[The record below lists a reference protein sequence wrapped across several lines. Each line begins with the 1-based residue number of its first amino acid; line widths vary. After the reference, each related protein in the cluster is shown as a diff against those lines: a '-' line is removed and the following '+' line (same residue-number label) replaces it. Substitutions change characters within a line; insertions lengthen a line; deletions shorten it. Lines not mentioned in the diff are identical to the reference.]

1 MGLYE
6 DSEFKLDPA
15 LARHHEEEFETF
27 AAAGTW
33 FTGEERTAIARQAR
47 YARCRAGLQEAT
59 DGEARNPSDDILPGA
74 LLDAVTQIAVAPK
87 DIERSFFERTLAAEI
102 SDAEYVETVGIVA
115 RLANL
120 DVFARGIGV
129 AMRPLRDPVDGEP
142 SYERPDTAVDEGAW
156 VPTLPSNENG
166 GGAAKAVY
174 GGDMMPF
181 IYRALSLVPTEASRM
196 IHGGNIQYLPLNKF
210 FDFSYSHHPSLSRP
224 QVEIVAGRV
233 SALNECFY

>member
-1 MGLYE
+1 MGFYE
-6 DSEFKLDPA
+6 ASKFKVDPS

-33 FTGEERTAIARQAR
+33 LTGEERTAIARQAR
-47 YARCRAGLQEAT
+47 YARCRAGVQEAT
-59 DGEARNPSDDILPGA
+59 DAEHESPAADVLPNA
-74 LLDAVTQIAVAPK
+74 LLDLVTQIAVAPK
-87 DIERSFFERTLAAEI
+87 DIERSFFERTLAAAI
-102 SDAEYVETVGIVA
+102 SDAEYVETVGVVA

-129 AMRPLRDPVDGEP
+129 AMRPLRDPLDGEP

-156 VPTLPSNENG
+156 LPTVPSDES
-166 GGAAKAVY
+166 GGAAANSVY
-174 GGDMMPF
+174 GGEMMPF
-181 IYRALSLVPTEASRM
+181 IYRALSLVPAEAARV
-196 IHGGNIQYLPLNKF
+196 INGGNIQYLPLNKF

-224 QVEIVAGRV
+224 QVETVAGRV